1 MCDVDCWIVILSG
14 TPDRNLPSLKQSIYN
29 FFFILYR
36 EDMYAQDSIDL
47 LNRAGI
53 QFKRHEEEGIDVG
66 DFAELLITS
75 GLVLNEDVKW
85 LSFHR
90 YLWYSLTVPF
100 CQACSPFLSCTV
112 LHVCFMFLITKEN
125 LLKVDEFSLTSLE
138 QSCRP
143 TKPLFNKHCLYFGI

>member
-1 MCDVDCWIVILSG
+1 MILSG

-29 FFFILYR
+29 FFFILCR

-90 YLWYSLTVPF
+90 YYFVIQFDS
-100 CQACSPFLSCTV
+100 SFLSSIFSILV
-112 LHVCFMFLITKEN
+112 LYCSSCMFYVSN
-125 LLKVDEFSLTSLE
+125 
-138 QSCRP
+138 
-143 TKPLFNKHCLYFGI
+143 N

>member
-1 MCDVDCWIVILSG
+1 MEHLIEIFHHLNKAFI
-14 TPDRNLPSLKQSIYN
+14 T
-29 FFFILYR
+29 FFILYR

-90 YLWYSLTVPF
+90 YL
-100 CQACSPFLSCTV
+100 
-112 LHVCFMFLITKEN
+112 
-125 LLKVDEFSLTSLE
+125 
-138 QSCRP
+138 
-143 TKPLFNKHCLYFGI
+143 

>member
-1 MCDVDCWIVILSG
+1 MILSG
-14 TPDRNLPSLKQSIYN
+14 TPE
-29 FFFILYR
+29 FFHHLNKAFITFFLYIFYR

-90 YLWYSLTVPF
+90 YL
-100 CQACSPFLSCTV
+100 
-112 LHVCFMFLITKEN
+112 
-125 LLKVDEFSLTSLE
+125 
-138 QSCRP
+138 
-143 TKPLFNKHCLYFGI
+143 

>member
-1 MCDVDCWIVILSG
+1 MFDVDCWIVILSG

-29 FFFILYR
+29 FFFILCR

-100 CQACSPFLSCTV
+100 HLACSPFLSCTV

-125 LLKVDEFSLTSLE
+125 LWKVDEFSLTSLE

>member
-1 MCDVDCWIVILSG
+1 MSFTVIVAAVIIIIKLI
-14 TPDRNLPSLKQSIYN
+14 TDSLAVRWFVYN
-29 FFFILYR
+29 R

-53 QFKRHEEEGIDVG
+53 QFKRHEEEGIDVS

-90 YLWYSLTVPF
+90 
-100 CQACSPFLSCTV
+100 
-112 LHVCFMFLITKEN
+112 
-125 LLKVDEFSLTSLE
+125 
-138 QSCRP
+138 
-143 TKPLFNKHCLYFGI
+143 